1 MWLSTTSPHHY
12 ENGGNNDRAR
22 RLLRQNRTNQC
33 PAASHF
39 HPPTKGCLVIT
50 ERELVVL
57 KRRARGE
64 TQREIAQ
71 ALQITQGAVSRFE
84 QRAHEKILDAEQVQR
99 TAKEVGLR
107 TEQGVSKRRVTYKE
121 RPRS

>member
-1 MWLSTTSPHHY
+1 
-12 ENGGNNDRAR
+12 
-22 RLLRQNRTNQC
+22 
-33 PAASHF
+33 
-39 HPPTKGCLVIT
+39 VIT